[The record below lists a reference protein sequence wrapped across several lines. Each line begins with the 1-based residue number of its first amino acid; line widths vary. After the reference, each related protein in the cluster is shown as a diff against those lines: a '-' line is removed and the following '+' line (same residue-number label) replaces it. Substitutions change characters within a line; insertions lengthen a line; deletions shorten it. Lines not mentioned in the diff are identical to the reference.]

1 MLERLKRRA
10 GARQTAKRVGR
21 GMASGHGRTCG
32 RGQKGMGARA
42 GSKKRAYLEG
52 GQIPLARRLPK
63 VGFNSP
69 FRDPPAIVN
78 VKDLARFEKGT
89 VVDRD
94 ALVEAGLLRR
104 AARRVKVLA
113 QGEIGVALTVRVDAV
128 SSGARTKL
136 EGAGGTV
143 EIGPTPPRGAEN
155 HPKETA

>member
-1 MLERLKRRA
+1 
-10 GARQTAKRVGR
+10 
-21 GMASGHGRTCG
+21 
-32 RGQKGMGARA
+32 MGARA

-63 VGFNSP
+63 IGFNNP

-94 ALVEAGLLRR
+94 ALVEAGLVRR
-104 AARRVKVLA
+104 ATRRVKVLA
-113 QGEIGVALTVRVDAV
+113 QGDIAVPLTVCVDAI
-128 SSGARTKL
+128 SSAARAKL

-143 EIGPTPPRGAEN
+143 EVRPTPALRAETQ
-155 HPKETA
+155 PKETV

>member
-10 GARQTAKRVGR
+10 GSRRTAKRVGR

-42 GSKKRAYLEG
+42 GSKRRAYLEG
-52 GQIPLARRLPK
+52 GQIPIARRLPK
-63 VGFNSP
+63 VGFTNP

-78 VKDLARFEKGT
+78 LKDLARFEKGT

-94 ALVEAGLLRR
+94 ALVEAGLVRR
-104 AARRVKVLA
+104 TTRRVKILA
-113 QGEIGVALTVRVDAV
+113 QGEIKVPLTVRADAV
-128 SSGARTKL
+128 SSAARAKL

-143 EIGPTPPRGAEN
+143 EVRPTSPRRRANESE
-155 HPKETA
+155 ETP